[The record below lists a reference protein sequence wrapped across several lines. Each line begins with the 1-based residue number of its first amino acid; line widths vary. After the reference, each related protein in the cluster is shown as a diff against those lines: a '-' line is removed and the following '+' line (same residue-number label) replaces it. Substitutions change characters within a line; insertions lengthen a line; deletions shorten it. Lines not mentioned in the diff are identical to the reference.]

1 MLALFQ
7 DLDCTMSLKINFLD
21 SHLNFFSD
29 NCGQVS
35 DEHGERFHQDIANME
50 KRYQGIGPQQCWLTT
65 VGRSSEMLPT
75 SITSDRP
82 KEIESSKQIK

>member
-7 DLDCTMSLKINFLD
+7 NFGCNISLKIHFLD

-35 DEHGERFHQDIANME
+35 DGHVERFHQDMANME
-50 KRYQGIGPQQCWLTT
+50 KRYQGHLSTAMLADYCWKLIRDAPH
-65 VGRSSEMLPT
+65 VHYKREAKRNRKSEA
-75 SITSDRP
+75 D
-82 KEIESSKQIK
+82 